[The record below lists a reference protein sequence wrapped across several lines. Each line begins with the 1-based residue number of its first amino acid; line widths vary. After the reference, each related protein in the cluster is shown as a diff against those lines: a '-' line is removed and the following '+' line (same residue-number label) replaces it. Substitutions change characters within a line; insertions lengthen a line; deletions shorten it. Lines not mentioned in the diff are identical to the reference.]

1 MQNNQRRYFG
11 MTCIQVMILGCLGLL
26 ALGGV
31 GYFAKL
37 ILGNEMPLAASPE
50 QPSQE
55 PQASLAPVE
64 TETPIPTNTPALPT
78 PTFTATTYE
87 SLIPEGWNQFKYSK
101 VEMWMPADF
110 VKASSSLKDD
120 VIYAENK
127 NRKGNG
133 FIVSVSLSK
142 DTPTVT
148 DLDDYIRD
156 GLKHFTPETTFLEK
170 RAFEVGSYEAE
181 RLKMQAIIMNTPIG
195 EVIYFIKDGGTIWI
209 ITGLSEYNE
218 FNDWLTTFDQ
228 IAHTFR
234 ANP

>member
-1 MQNNQRRYFG
+1 MQNKRRRYFG
-11 MTCIQVMILGCLGLL
+11 MTCMQVIILGCLGLI

-31 GYFAKL
+31 GYFARL
-37 ILGNEMPLAASPE
+37 VLGIGAPLEIAPAPTIRAEPATSLPIE
-50 QPSQE
+50 TITPLPSD
-55 PQASLAPVE
+55 
-64 TETPIPTNTPALPT
+64 TPALPT

-87 SLIPEGWNQFKYSK
+87 SLIPKGWTQFKYTK

-110 VKASSSLKDD
+110 VKATSSVKDD

-127 NRKGNG
+127 NEKGGG

-170 RAFEVGSYEAE
+170 KGFEIGSYEVV
-181 RLKMQAIIMNTPIG
+181 RLKMQAIIMNIPMG
-195 EVIYFIKDGGTIWI
+195 EAIYFIKDGGNIWI
-209 ITGLSEYNE
+209 VGAISHYDE
-218 FNDWLTTFDQ
+218 FHKWLPIFDQ
-228 IAHTFR
+228 IVRTFR
-234 ANP
+234 INP